1 MEGDVKNGLLNG
13 EWKFYYGG
21 GTERDPNDFNLTV
34 PIKLGQ
40 NVENQLVSI
49 VEYDMILGQVC
60 VMDHENWLTLIP
72 RNGVVKKFFYESGQ
86 ILEEQTKDGYKMY
99 FEDGS
104 LLSEYGINIDG
115 NIYFDNYGKGDLPHH
130 GKANYISKSININGE
145 WVRKCYDRNSECSE
159 FSVVDDWPYD
169 YCECN

>member
-60 VMDHENWLTLIP
+60 VMDHEI
-72 RNGVVKKFFYESGQ
+72 G
-86 ILEEQTKDGYKMY
+86 
-99 FEDGS
+99 
-104 LLSEYGINIDG
+104 LL
-115 NIYFDNYGKGDLPHH
+115 
-130 GKANYISKSININGE
+130 
-145 WVRKCYDRNSECSE
+145 
-159 FSVVDDWPYD
+159 
-169 YCECN
+169 